1 MVVQSHKAKSSAPMA
16 TGSTTSRSEN
26 PPAPIA
32 EEFPTVKHLQQSELT
47 VDDRSRR
54 SSAWCKMQSTLSCV
68 RAQLNVPASRVFVAL
83 TKRRRAHGHRQRR
96 DFHEARQHE
105 PDARVAH

>member
-32 EEFPTVKHLQQSELT
+32 GEFPTLKHLQHFDLT

-54 SSAWCKMQSTLSCV
+54 SSDWCKMQSTWSC
-68 RAQLNVPASRVFVAL
+68 VPASRVFAAL
-83 TKRRRAHGHRQRR
+83 TEWRRAHRHRQRR
-96 DFHEARQHE
+96 NFHEARQHE
-105 PDARVAH
+105 PDARVAR